1 MSDILDVSKIVVPEN
16 ISANTDGGDTS
27 EVRQI
32 LTQIKNDEDKIEEM
46 VDQAEVMSKQLNQS
60 IAVYLKE
67 VDPAGKNRSIF
78 YEGMPDVLQA
88 AARLLDISI
97 GGRYKVS
104 NLRKMR
110 ASILK
115 DSGKSDGDDITGLME
130 SL

>member
-1 MSDILDVSKIVVPEN
+1 MSETLEVTKLVVPDVSSGEE
-16 ISANTDGGDTS
+16 SGDTS

-32 LTQIKNDEDKIEEM
+32 LTQIKKDEDKIEQM
-46 VDQAEVMSKQLNQS
+46 VDQAEIMSKQLNES

-67 VDPAGKNRSIF
+67 TDPAGKNRSIF